1 MLLDTYVDQILD
13 SPAYI
18 FDEIMEKL
26 IGRNIYNAKVELK
39 RYSSDVDSVLFE
51 AIKSILKDL
60 KKEESWLSRFVYN
73 KFGVELR
80 KNKRRE
86 QLILLGSQLKTQHL
100 KIKSELFRI
109 YRNSERLGLSI
120 LDLKRLEEG
129 FRRKNIYFQNEKTL
143 NKSTFFMKEIE
154 ETIGDLQKYQI
165 SLESKHSN
173 LLDVERVYT
182 SLFSKIPRYKELQEE
197 CYVALLPPVSKK

>member
-1 MLLDTYVDQILD
+1 MPLDTYVDQILE
-13 SPAYI
+13 SPVYI

-26 IGRNIYNAKVELK
+26 IGKNIYNAKVELK

-73 KFGVELR
+73 KFGIELR

-100 KIKSELFRI
+100 KIKSELSRI

-143 NKSTFFMKEIE
+143 NKSNFFIKEIE
-154 ETIGDLQKYQI
+154 EAIGDLKKYQI

-182 SLFSKIPRYKELQEE
+182 SLFSKIPRYRELQEE
-197 CYVALLPPVSKK
+197 CYVALLPPASKT